1 MEQADTAVE
10 PDVAMDDDNLGSQQI
25 LNQCFIALADQ
36 AGTVT
41 LPNFLKFLSKVGAT
55 TYLSQQ
61 EIESAICAGA
71 GVLVGVGE
79 GRSGSLSLAMF
90 RAAMMQLAHV
100 RFQLAKEEAGVDK
113 DDGGA
118 EKIEA
123 GDGVQFN
130 MGPETQ
136 LELWVKHEL
145 RPSILASGLVSN
157 LDDHSREVPKV
168 TSNTKR
174 PKSACKKTGTPESR
188 TAELAAHAPED
199 KLLARVLMTYLP
211 KREPLMRIQQHYQ
224 ALDSKQ
230 QSRQAS
236 KTAISAAKVSNKI
249 PSGARNSLSL
259 NTWKTF
265 LADFGLLPALLTR
278 RAAEIIHER
287 SFQHLS
293 EKQHPPYAQFAL
305 ALAHTCLFVFAAD
318 SVGPTLCSET
328 CIFVLLTSDSEPES
342 VLATLHSR
350 WGWAQHVEY
359 PEQQSR
365 GAS

>member
-10 PDVAMDDDNLGSQQI
+10 PDVAIVDDDNLGSKQI

-79 GRSGSLSLAMF
+79 GRSGSMSLAMF

-123 GDGVQFN
+123 GDGVQVK
-130 MGPETQ
+130 MGPEMQ

-199 KLLARVLMTYLP
+199 LEEQGPLLLGRVLEVVVGDLLAPEVDV
-211 KREPLMRIQQHYQ
+211 
-224 ALDSKQ
+224 ALRLVD
-230 QSRQAS
+230 
-236 KTAISAAKVSNKI
+236 AA
-249 PSGARNSLSL
+249 
-259 NTWKTF
+259 
-265 LADFGLLPALLTR
+265 
-278 RAAEIIHER
+278 H
-287 SFQHLS
+287 
-293 EKQHPPYAQFAL
+293 
-305 ALAHTCLFVFAAD
+305 
-318 SVGPTLCSET
+318 
-328 CIFVLLTSDSEPES
+328 
-342 VLATLHSR
+342 
-350 WGWAQHVEY
+350 
-359 PEQQSR
+359 
-365 GAS
+365 